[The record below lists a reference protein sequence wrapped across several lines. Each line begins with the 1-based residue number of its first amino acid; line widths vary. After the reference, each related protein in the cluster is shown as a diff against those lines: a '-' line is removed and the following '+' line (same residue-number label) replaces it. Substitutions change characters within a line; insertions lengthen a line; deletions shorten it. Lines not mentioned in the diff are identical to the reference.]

1 MILHCLKQSS
11 WEAVKNQE
19 TWGEELILQDG
30 FIHCST
36 IEYFWRVAPNFQSV
50 GEDLV
55 LLCIDENEL
64 VSEVRYEDGDNCGR
78 FYPHVY
84 GVINH
89 SAIKMVLPFL
99 RNNSGEYIKNP
110 EFSHIDDR

>member
-19 TWGEELILQDG
+19 TWGEELISQYG

-36 IEYFWRVAPNFQSV
+36 IEYFWRVAPNFLNV
-50 GEDLV
+50 GDALV

-64 VSEVRYEDGDNCGR
+64 VSEVRYEDGENCGR
-78 FYPHVY
+78 FYPHIY
-84 GVINH
+84 GVINN

-99 RNNSGEYIKNP
+99 RSDSGEYIKNP